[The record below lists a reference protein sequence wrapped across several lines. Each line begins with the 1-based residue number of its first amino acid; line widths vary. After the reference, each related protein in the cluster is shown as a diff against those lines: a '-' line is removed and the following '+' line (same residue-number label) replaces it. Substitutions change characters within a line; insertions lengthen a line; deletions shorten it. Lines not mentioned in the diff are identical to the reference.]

1 MTPIKTIYMC
11 ARSATAAAAAVSN
24 GRVSN
29 LVDRRGSPQVGQAM
43 LAAGAHWRPTNPT
56 HRERPHAYRGGT
68 INRYVGW
75 AG

>member
-1 MTPIKTIYMC
+1 MNINENHMKPMKTEAVGKC
-11 ARSATAAAAAVSN
+11 VRVRSFA
-24 GRVSN
+24 N